1 MSGFCRTGSD
11 KGCPCFPGSYSQLSV
26 NNVHSWIIG
35 IANCVGAKVELIPVT
50 CRVFLSISGTGTIMN
65 NVSGLRVVAVTEES
79 LYRIA

>member
-1 MSGFCRTGSD
+1 
-11 KGCPCFPGSYSQLSV
+11 
-26 NNVHSWIIG
+26 
-35 IANCVGAKVELIPVT
+35 VELIPVT